1 MAMLCSTVA
10 ETRFLPSHA
19 CFLYFNTI
27 KTLEQMLQKAAE
39 EFSEQTEN
47 INNQENCIN

>member
-1 MAMLCSTVA
+1 MLCSTVA
-10 ETRFLPSHA
+10 ETRFLPSHV

-39 EFSEQTEN
+39 EFNEETEN